1 MVSSNELVVDS
12 AYKVLRG
19 EMTVPTEA
27 GYCLQL
33 VRLVVEDAFDMHSHE
48 WYNWLTYP
56 VERAPGDDRSPWA
69 RDMERS
75 LNAAGMSIAAPT
87 SAPKTIEDRYV
98 PMVELASVTQPGD
111 LLFRWDVA
119 KTKAGTFIGHVGVLL
134 PGGMVLE
141 NVSPGSRP
149 NSFRR
154 NVTSL
159 TPLKLFPVT
168 LAVRFTPG

>member
-1 MVSSNELVVDS
+1 VVSTNELVVDS

-33 VRLVVEDAFDMHSHE
+33 TRLIVEDACNLEPWGFYKWRTHI
-48 WYNWLTYP
+48 
-56 VERAPGDDRSPWA
+56 VERAPTDDTAPWA

-75 LNAAGMSIAAPT
+75 LNAAGMSIAGPMLD
-87 SAPKTIEDRYV
+87 PKVREDRYV
-98 PMVELASVTQPGD
+98 PMVVLASLVEPGD

-119 KTKAGTFIGHVGVLL
+119 RTRAGTFIGHVGILL
-134 PGGMVLE
+134 PGGVVLE

-154 NVTSL
+154 NVTSV
-159 TPLKLFPVT
+159 TPLKFFPVT
-168 LAVRFTPG
+168 LAVRFNPG